1 MAKRPPQLT
10 LEDVCRAVID
20 DDDSGSDCEDFA
32 EDYDFDVPMA
42 DGSDDE
48 FEGDDTGEERY

>member
-10 LEDVCRAVID
+10 LEEVCRAVID
-20 DDDSGSDCEDFA
+20 DDDSGSDCDDFA

-42 DGSDDE
+42 DGGDNE
-48 FEGDDTGEERY
+48 FEDAGEERY

>member
-10 LEDVCRAVID
+10 LEEVCRAVID
-20 DDDSGSDCEDFA
+20 DDDDSGSDCDDFA

-48 FEGDDTGEERY
+48 FEDAREERY

>member
-10 LEDVCRAVID
+10 LEEVCRAVID
-20 DDDSGSDCEDFA
+20 DDDDSGSDCDDFA
-32 EDYDFDVPMA
+32 DDYDFDVPMA

-48 FEGDDTGEERY
+48 FEDAGEERY